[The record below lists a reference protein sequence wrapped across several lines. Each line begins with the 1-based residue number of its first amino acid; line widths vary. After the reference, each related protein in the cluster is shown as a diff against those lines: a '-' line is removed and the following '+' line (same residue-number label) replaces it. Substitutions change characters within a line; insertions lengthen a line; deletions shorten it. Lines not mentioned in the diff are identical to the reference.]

1 MYPIDPLIKKWF
13 WLIPWAVYFLL
24 LVVLGAVRILG
35 FWSAVPGSD
44 TFRDGPQYLVK
55 NTDGGAD
62 YQVGFPVQSFIAVWK

>member
-1 MYPIDPLIKKWF
+1 M
-13 WLIPWAVYFLL
+13 
-24 LVVLGAVRILG
+24 VLGAVRILG

-62 YQVGFPVQSFIAVWK
+62 YQVGFPVRSFIAV